1 MSWFIEDGFKFRAFW
16 MPFHR
21 SPVGLFV
28 HKVRHYDYVMKHWQG
43 LQRTQEGLREEN
55 TCLRHHLNL
64 DIRVGGLPHRER
76 MRLIELA
83 LGQPEPAWESD
94 IRTRQ
99 LREQLEQYR
108 KALVEALEKARA

>member
-1 MSWFIEDGFKFRAFW
+1 
-16 MPFHR
+16 
-21 SPVGLFV
+21 
-28 HKVRHYDYVMKHWQG
+28 
-43 LQRTQEGLREEN
+43 
-55 TCLRHHLNL
+55 
-64 DIRVGGLPHRER
+64 
-76 MRLIELA
+76 MRLVELA

>member
-64 DIRVGGLPHRER
+64 DIRVEGLPHRER

>member
-1 MSWFIEDGFKFRAFW
+1 MSWFIEDGFRFRAFW

-64 DIRVGGLPHRER
+64 DIRVEGLPHRER
-76 MRLIELA
+76 MRLVELA

>member
-1 MSWFIEDGFKFRAFW
+1 MSWIIETGFKFRAFW

-21 SPVGLFV
+21 SPVGLLV
-28 HKVRHYDYVMKHWQG
+28 HKIKHYDSVMQRWQG
-43 LQRTQEGLREEN
+43 LISRHEGLREEN

-64 DIRVGGLPHRER
+64 DIRVEGLPYRER

-94 IRTRQ
+94 TRTLQ

-108 KALVEALEKARA
+108 KALVEALTKAA